1 MKTGTLGDSKL
12 FRRGIGIRISDLND
26 KKVGAGHYDRPEEY
40 TSFS

>member
-1 MKTGTLGDSKL
+1 MTGESFDLKVRDNGHDYEL
-12 FRRGIGIRISDLND
+12 YLND